1 MLFATKVAS
10 TKSHDELMLLAT
22 RVASTKSHDER
33 MLLAS
38 KVGSTKSHDER
49 MLFATK
55 VARTNI
61 PKSYFRSFDVTSLAN
76 HREGWQ
82 HVIGLRHAGEG
93 IPGACNREEGD
104 LCHATNDFE
113 ATATKD
119 ALERGLWMFRNSTV
133 TSQVCDVL
141 LRLRRL
147 TAS

>member
-1 MLFATKVAS
+1 MTSACFFATKVAS
-10 TKSHDELMLLAT
+10 
-22 RVASTKSHDER
+22 
-33 MLLAS
+33 
-38 KVGSTKSHDER
+38 
-49 MLFATK
+49 
-55 VARTNI
+55 TNI

-104 LCHATNDFE
+104 LCHATNDFD

-119 ALERGLWMFRNSTV
+119 TLERGLWMFRNSTV

-147 TAS
+147 TASSRADAAPRCPLRRRHSTSGRGDASVQEQQGAQGLPRHEPWEYFS